1 MLRPWFRILFRAAPQ
16 TSSGPQVHRWMG
28 LGLTGWGGVGTTGR
42 VLVIRE
48 RRGREY
54 RAGVRTGRTKNP
66 GKKRPSEFKHTPQ
79 QDIL

>member
-1 MLRPWFRILFRAAPQ
+1 M
-16 TSSGPQVHRWMG
+16 
-28 LGLTGWGGVGTTGR
+28 GLTGWGGVGTTGR